1 MKVKYQTDC
10 EEGGENDSRIEC
22 NRGYHKQ
29 TLKYIRSWK
38 EEFHKNEEGKRE
50 KKEIL
55 LADDNKMEN

>member
-1 MKVKYQTDC
+1 MLDESEVSDC

-38 EEFHKNEEGKRE
+38 EEFHKNEER
-50 KKEIL
+50 KERD
-55 LADDNKMEN
+55 LAS